1 MGRQPDRWVTLA
13 ASLLLQ
19 LCAGTA
25 YAFGTYSSE
34 LKASIQGGSQSDI
47 VSRWIMYE
55 GHSVY
60 SGCPS
65 PSLHPSTPIDTHISG
80 PLLLV
85 RLSPPPASN
94 PPRGTYIASIR
105 PLTLLMFPPHTHSI
119 FLRPPRTSHVPP
131 QDTISSVGNIG
142 LYLGI
147 IGGLFY
153 DHFGVR
159 YTALIGELY
168 ACVCCVV
175 VCVRVD
181 V

>member
-85 RLSPPPASN
+85 RLSPPPALN

-119 FLRPPRTSHVPP
+119 PLRLPHAHHTYRHRTRSHRLATSACTSASSAAYSTTTSASATPPS
-131 QDTISSVGNIG
+131 
-142 LYLGI
+142 
-147 IGGLFY
+147 
-153 DHFGVR
+153 
-159 YTALIGELY
+159 
-168 ACVCCVV
+168 
-175 VCVRVD
+175 
-181 V
+181 